1 MPKRRHGIEENLSLL
16 PDLIPAWETNGI
28 FSEHFIRSRLKDF
41 PLWPT
46 DEFAKPLYEYISELW
61 KKKYLG
67 LARAD
72 EEITKRE
79 FLEKIFEKLG
89 FSFLPFRKLPAT
101 ERRQV
106 PDYLLFQDEDTK
118 EKAFNFEPTDQYRL
132 AGCLLEAKKVNHP
145 LDQVSKKETPGRF
158 PHQQVRDYLND
169 ATDQSGN
176 PFFKWAILTNGGVWR
191 LYNRDSRPSAYFQF
205 KLAGQHYFCDYE
217 DFKVFIT
224 LFRPEAFVAIDGI
237 CPLDE
242 IRSEAIQYQT
252 VLEEGLRKRAFT
264 VLEDL
269 ANGFWF
275 YAENNLTDADLPEL
289 YDNCLIFLYRLLFV
303 LYAESRGLLPV
314 RSSGAGS
321 NKNYRERYSLQ
332 RFIPKLKQGVYSQSD
347 EFTELYEQ
355 LLALFHLI
363 NGDQPSRNRAC
374 NVPQYN
380 GGLFD
385 HKHYPKLEIWRIVEK
400 SISNV
405 LKDLIFSGGLSQR
418 KGQQELDLGTID
430 YADLEV
436 RQLGDIYEGLLGGS
450 LVIQENRL
458 FLNEEYKKRQSTGT
472 FYTPDYVVR
481 FLVEE
486 TLSPLIKKI
495 ADSKEVKNALETKH
509 KDNSFANSVLRLNIL
524 DPAMGSGH
532 FLVRATEWLADRI
545 VEHPTTKFQIESVS
559 PGLSQEQAEISYW
572 RRRVVEAC
580 IYGVDFNHL
589 AVELTK
595 LSLWLTCI
603 ASNEPLNFL
612 DHHLRVG
619 NSLIGAKLDD
629 MVILPSKKQTTQMPL
644 SFGPDLSN
652 AVTKA
657 IQSIEAIEAEASID
671 LETVK
676 KKEILW
682 QKEVINRLS
691 PFKTIGD
698 LWTATLAGLKIDEL
712 LFHKL
717 ANYLI
722 SAPKQKSREW
732 KEFKEEWEKLGKNLN
747 SIIKEI
753 TPFHWELEFPDVFF
767 ENNGSRKDNSGFDA
781 ILGNPPYISTQSSSG
796 FAYKNGLEYL
806 FGFVDDLYVHFVFQG
821 FNLLRQG
828 GMFGFIISDTFF
840 TLSTKQR
847 LRELFQNYRLI
858 HLGQCDPFKATVD
871 AAVFVAEKSPYLS
884 TLSIGDD
891 KGVGNGLLFIQARF
905 ETKTSKAETEILN
918 LIKGLP
924 EFEKGEVAFKYDGKE
939 YPVYHAKQGF
949 LRLHK
954 TSIEP
959 YKKTLKKAFFEPT
972 DAIVR
977 LYNRFMEPMTK
988 LVNKWW
994 DKIETSK
1001 KFAQYKKEILE
1012 YHKNLKP
1019 GDVTLVGLIAEGGQ
1033 GMRTGNNGRF
1043 LGYLEETE
1051 QAEKILE
1058 RQKELSEKWEKHPE
1072 ISPIYKTLLKE
1083 NDNDFESIVEPL
1095 KNKFHPTRDLELKRG
1110 EIYRIVNPL
1119 EIADPYAW
1127 DEITLQ
1133 KVITEGLA
1141 GIQTWVPFRKGDPEG
1156 NKWIDNEPL
1165 FINWSK
1171 ENVEYLNDA
1180 TEARWQGTAFFFT
1193 EGVTYTL
1200 LGNHTSLKA
1209 KLQPKCVFDAG
1220 ASRLTPIYKK
1230 ISAHCFLTILNSDL
1244 FSFIIKKFI
1253 KNTAA
1258 FEISDLRMSPIVIP
1272 DKPFAFELETFA
1284 KRAIEAKGLIFKK
1297 AQPSQD
1303 LIDFCQELADKQKS
1317 APEYLRSPK
1326 QLKLLTT
1333 ADDCLRIIELAVHWA
1348 VERLYGVE
1356 GYGPFNE
1363 F

>member
-1 MPKRRHGIEENLSLL
+1 MPRKRHSIENLFLL
-16 PDLIPAWETNGI
+16 PDPIPAWETNGI

-46 DEFAKPLYEYISELW
+46 DEFVKPLYDYISELW
-61 KKKYLG
+61 GKKYLG
-67 LARAD
+67 LAKGD

-79 FLEKIFEKLG
+79 LLEKILEKLG
-89 FSFLPFRKLPAT
+89 FSFLPLQKLPVS

-106 PDYLLFQDEDTK
+106 PDYILFQDENTK
-118 EKAFNFEPTDQYRL
+118 EKAFNLDRIDQYR
-132 AGCLLEAKKVNHP
+132 AAICLLEAKKVNHH

-205 KLAGQHYFCDYE
+205 RLAGQHYFCDYE

-224 LFRPEAFVAIDGI
+224 LFCPEAFVAIDGI

-269 ANGFWF
+269 ANGFWS
-275 YAENNLTDADLPEL
+275 YEENNLTEADLPEL

-385 HKHYPKLEIWRIVEK
+385 HKHYPKLEIWRIGEK

-436 RQLGDIYEGLLGGS
+436 RQLGDIYEGLLGGN
-450 LVIQENRL
+450 LVVQENRL
-458 FLNEEYKKRQSTGT
+458 SLSEEYKKRQSTGT
-472 FYTPDYVVR
+472 FYTPDYVVK
-481 FLVEE
+481 FLVEK
-486 TLSPLIKKI
+486 TLSSLIQKI
-495 ADSKEVKNALETKH
+495 EESEQVKESLEVIR
-509 KDNSFANSVLRLNIL
+509 KDNSFANAVLKLNVL
-524 DPAMGSGH
+524 DPSMGSGH

-580 IYGVDFNHL
+580 IYGVDSNHL
-589 AVELTK
+589 SVELAK

-612 DHHLRVG
+612 DHHLRIG

-629 MVILPSKKQTTQMPL
+629 IVTLPSKKQKPQMHL
-644 SFGPDLSN
+644 LFGPDLSN
-652 AVTKA
+652 AVANA
-657 IQSIEAIEAEASID
+657 IKNIEAIEGEASANLDII
-671 LETVK
+671 K
-676 KKEILW
+676 KKETLW
-682 QKEVINRLS
+682 QKEVINKLK

-698 LWTATLAGLKIDEL
+698 LWIATLAGLKLDEPTYN
-712 LFHKL
+712 KL
-717 ANYLI
+717 ATFLI
-722 SAPKQKSREW
+722 LPPKQKSKEW
-732 KEFKEEWEKLGKNLN
+732 KDFKEEWARLENLLR
-747 SIIKEI
+747 SINEEI
-753 TPFHWELEFPDVFF
+753 RPFHWELEFPDVFF

-796 FAYKNGLEYL
+796 FAYRNGLEYL
-806 FGFVDDLYVHFVFQG
+806 FNFVDDLFVHFVFQG
-821 FNLLRQG
+821 FNLLRKG

-847 LRELFQNYRLI
+847 LRELFQNYRLT

-871 AAVFVAEKSPYLS
+871 AAIFVAEKSSYLS
-884 TLSIGDD
+884 PPLMGGEAGEGDQ
-891 KGVGNGLLFIQARF
+891 LLFVQARY
-905 ETKTSKAETEILN
+905 ETDTSKPETEMLN
-918 LIKGLP
+918 FIKGLP
-924 EFEKGEVAFKYDGKE
+924 EFEKGENAFKYAGKE
-939 YPVYHAKQGF
+939 YPVYHAKQGC
-949 LRLHK
+949 LRIHK
-954 TSIEP
+954 TSVEP
-959 YKKTLKKAFFEPT
+959 YRKALKRAFFEPT

-977 LYNRFMEPMTK
+977 LYNRFTEPMNQ
-988 LVNKWW
+988 LVDKWW
-994 DKIETSK
+994 HKIETSK
-1001 KFAQYKKEILE
+1001 KFAQHKEEILK
-1012 YHKNLKP
+1012 YHKALKP
-1019 GDVTLVGLIAEGGQ
+1019 RDVTLVGLIAEGGQ
-1033 GMRTGNNGRF
+1033 GLATGNNGRF
-1043 LGYLEETE
+1043 LGYLEGIEKA
-1051 QAEKILE
+1051 QKILG
-1058 RQKELSEKWEKHPE
+1058 RRKELIDKWSKH
-1072 ISPIYKTLLKE
+1072 IQIGPIFREFLGET
-1083 NDNDFESIVEPL
+1083 DNDFEAVVELL
-1095 KNKFHPTRDLELKRG
+1095 KERFDQYRELGLKKG
-1110 EIYRIVNPL
+1110 ELYRIVSLSNTVNTQN
-1119 EIADPYAW
+1119 W
-1127 DEITLQ
+1127 DEAT
-1133 KVITEGLA
+1133 KHTVINKGLESN
-1141 GIQTWVPFRKGDPEG
+1141 QVWMPFRKGDNEG
-1156 NKWIDNEPL
+1156 NKWTNDEQL
-1165 FINWSK
+1165 FICWSK
-1171 ENVEYLNDA
+1171 ENVKYLSTSSN
-1180 TEARWQGTAFFFT
+1180 ARWQGQEFFLKP
-1193 EGVTYTL
+1193 GVAWTR
-1200 LGNHTSLKA
+1200 GANHTCIKARVQDPCIYDVGGMQISPLPNTGISHLSL
-1209 KLQPKCVFDAG
+1209 LSIF
-1220 ASRLTPIYKK
+1220 
-1230 ISAHCFLTILNSDL
+1230 NSDI
-1244 FSFIIKKFI
+1244 FSFILKKFVAHTWMVQI
-1253 KNTAA
+1253 ND
-1258 FEISDLRMSPIVIP
+1258 IRQMPIIIP
-1272 DKPFAFELETFA
+1272 TSNLCTELDTLA
-1284 KRAIEAKGLIFKK
+1284 KRAIEAKELTFQK
-1297 AQPSQD
+1297 AQPSRE
-1303 LIDFCQELADKQKS
+1303 LVDFCQELADKQKS
-1317 APEYLRSPK
+1317 SPEYLRHPK
-1326 QLKLLTT
+1326 QLKLITT
-1333 ADDCLRIIELAVHWA
+1333 ADDCLNIIELAVNWA
-1348 VERLYGVE
+1348 LERLYGVE